1 MFADGQRAE
10 KVRQEEE
17 RKRSKK
23 ERMLQKARV
32 RPLSRSRGANT
43 DVVAGA
49 RRWVGALV

>member
-32 RPLSRSRGANT
+32 RPLSRSRGGGHDGYA
-43 DVVAGA
+43 VVQ
-49 RRWVGALV
+49 